1 MEFLKRNKTP
11 LSESDWK
18 KIDKVVVET
27 AKRVLVGRRF
37 IEISR
42 PYDPSVQFAPYDYI
56 EDRNFSTQN

>member
-37 IEISR
+37 IEISGR
-42 PYDPSVQFAPYDYI
+42 YNPSVQLVPYDYI
-56 EDRNFSTQN
+56 EDGNFSTQN